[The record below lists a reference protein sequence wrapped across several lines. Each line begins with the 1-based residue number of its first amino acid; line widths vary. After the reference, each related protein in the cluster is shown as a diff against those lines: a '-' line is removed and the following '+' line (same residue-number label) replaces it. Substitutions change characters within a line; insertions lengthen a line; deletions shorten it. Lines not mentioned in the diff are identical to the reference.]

1 MRGAGTRERITAGAQ
16 TLMLPKTLVGIL
28 GVTLLLSACTQ
39 QKPAETK
46 PPQKSAIIA
55 ERVEGTSPYK
65 VALSTDP
72 EQPVSQ
78 KPARFIL
85 TVSDAPGKPAA
96 GLAVKVALVMPI
108 MDMGKNEFV
117 AKEVAPGV
125 YEGSGTFSMDDEW
138 EVFVTLQK
146 GKEKPAKHIF
156 NIRVAE

>member
-16 TLMLPKTLVGIL
+16 TLRPARVAFGMLGIALV
-28 GVTLLLSACTQ
+28 LSACSS
-39 QKPAETK
+39 QKPAESK
-46 PPQKSAIIA
+46 PTQKSAIIA

-72 EQPVSQ
+72 EQPVAN
-78 KPARFIL
+78 KRVRFIL
-85 TVSDAPGKPAA
+85 TVSDAAGKPAA

-146 GKEKPAKHIF
+146 GKEKPAKHVF